1 MNCSLKTL
9 AFIRSAQPI
18 FLDVDQQSFISA
30 LTIVFDHSRA
40 LGSLMIE
47 NIPMDDTS
55 LEVLA
60 SSNSKTLEL
69 LQMKN
74 CPRVSAEGKTP
85 AMLQTMRYGYLCIHI
100 SYFQD
105 TQMYLSY

>member
-1 MNCSLKTL
+1 V
-9 AFIRSAQPI
+9 

-30 LTIVFDHSRA
+30 LTIVFDHSHT
-40 LGSLMIE
+40 LGSLVIE

-74 CPRVSAEGKTP
+74 CPRVSPEGKIRATSQMMKYEYIHSKCFS
-85 AMLQTMRYGYLCIHI
+85 AHTNVSLILTAGKLCSRPSRPSIP
-100 SYFQD
+100 S
-105 TQMYLSY
+105 

>member
-1 MNCSLKTL
+1 VNCSLKTL